1 MQLDIITLINKLL
14 EATKYLHAISNLW
27 HRISLSFS
35 SHVIIHV
42 IEMYYNPLYRAKHW
56 FCKVNEHSHFCRDL
70 VPVDNLN
77 VGVMEDRDMI
87 AKVVEY
93 NVISIC
99 AE

>member
-1 MQLDIITLINKLL
+1 
-14 EATKYLHAISNLW
+14 
-27 HRISLSFS
+27 
-35 SHVIIHV
+35 
-42 IEMYYNPLYRAKHW
+42 MYYNPLYRAKLTD